1 MGQGDGREALGVWR
15 ARRGTGGGGWQPAG
29 RAWHPAGRGWAAF
42 TCKGEHAA
50 PREGAAA
57 KTSRRSTSRGGGVH
71 PAREAAPQR
80 PHAARPTQGRD
91 QRHRNAHPPQR
102 KGAQQNQKGAQHFQK
117 GVQQNQKAVQHFQ
130 NGAQKN
136 QKGVQ
141 HFQKGAQ
148 KNQKAVQHFQKGVQ
162 LRSAV
167 GRQTL
172 AYRRPDPGEHRPNPR
187 LHAKI
192 AGDAPTPP
200 LAGRRSPPASPP
212 PTRALST
219 GPDTGRSAPAC
230 WPCRGSAA
238 SGRSA
243 G

>member
-1 MGQGDGREALGVWR
+1 MGQGDGREAIR
-15 ARRGTGGGGWQPAG
+15 ACREGPGTGGGGWQPAG

-42 TCKGEHAA
+42 TCKGEYTA
-50 PREGAAA
+50 PRDGAGA
-57 KTSRRSTSRGGGVH
+57 KISRRSTLRGGGVH

-80 PHAARPTQGRD
+80 PHAARPTAGRD

-117 GVQQNQKAVQHFQ
+117 GVQ
-130 NGAQKN
+130 
-136 QKGVQ
+136 
-141 HFQKGAQ
+141 
-148 KNQKAVQHFQKGVQ
+148 

-172 AYRRPDPGEHRPNPR
+172 ANRRPDPGEHRPNPR

-192 AGDAPTPP
+192 AGDAPKPP
-200 LAGRRSPPASPP
+200 HAGRRSPLASPP
-212 PTRALST
+212 PIRALST
-219 GPDTGRSAPAC
+219 GSDTGRSAPAC

>member
-1 MGQGDGREALGVWR
+1 MGQGDGREAIR
-15 ARRGTGGGGWQPAG
+15 ACRAGPGTGGGGWQPAG
-29 RAWHPAGRGWAAF
+29 RASHPAGREWAAF
-42 TCKGEHAA
+42 TCKGEYTA
-50 PREGAAA
+50 PREGAGA
-57 KTSRRSTSRGGGVH
+57 KNQPTVHLARGGVH

-80 PHAARPTQGRD
+80 PHEARPTEGRD

-117 GVQQNQKAVQHFQ
+117 GVQ
-130 NGAQKN
+130 
-136 QKGVQ
+136 
-141 HFQKGAQ
+141 
-148 KNQKAVQHFQKGVQ
+148 

-172 AYRRPDPGEHRPNPR
+172 AYRRPHPGEHRPNPR

-200 LAGRRSPPASPP
+200 HAGRRSPPASPP

-219 GPDTGRSAPAC
+219 GSDTGRSAPAC